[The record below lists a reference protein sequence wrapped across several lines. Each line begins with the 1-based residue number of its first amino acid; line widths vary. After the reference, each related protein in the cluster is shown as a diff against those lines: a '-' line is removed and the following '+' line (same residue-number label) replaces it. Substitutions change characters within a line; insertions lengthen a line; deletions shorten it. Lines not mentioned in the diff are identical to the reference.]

1 MVLQER
7 DLKILHFINKFGYVN
22 SVHIQ
27 KMFEMTQPRT
37 SQILSRLVKADYL
50 KKEQILAKEPCIYL
64 LRTKATE
71 LIKAN
76 RVKKVSLQNLKHN
89 LCVVDV
95 YIDLKLQKPELNI
108 KSDRELRAG
117 IKFTKK
123 KRPHQPDLVIQ
134 TEEINGKK
142 NIAVEIELS
151 RKSKDRLKSISSHY
165 SIWSDYLKAD
175 YYCSSSVY
183 SHIRKYLG
191 SNNNIR
197 IFNYFAD
204 EEKQSKPSIAKDF
217 TAISNVN
224 SNKVKRLERELKES
238 EREKEKVQKELKDF
252 KEKVERFK
260 KMFNHINFKKAT
272 FGNSYSLNFE
282 DLERLKE
289 FCNLNN

>member
-1 MVLQER
+1 MILQTR
-7 DLKILHFINKFGYVN
+7 DLEILHFINKFGYVN
-22 SVHIQ
+22 SLHIQ
-27 KMFEMTQPRT
+27 KMFVMTQPRT

-50 KKEQILAKEPCIYL
+50 KKEHILAKEPYIYL

-134 TEEINGKK
+134 TEEINGKQ

-165 SIWSDYLKAD
+165 SIWSDYLKVD

-183 SHIRKYLG
+183 SHIKKYLG
-191 SNNNIR
+191 SNSNIR
-197 IFNYFAD
+197 IFNYFAG
-204 EEKQSKPSIAKDF
+204 EEKHSKPSITKDF

-238 EREKEKVQKELKDF
+238 EREKEKAQKELKDF

-260 KMFNHINFKKAT
+260 NMFEHISFKKAT
-272 FGNSYSLNFE
+272 FGNSYSLIAE
-282 DLERLKE
+282 DLDRVKE
-289 FCNLNN
+289 SFNKI

>member
-1 MVLQER
+1 MILQTR
-7 DLKILHFINKFGYVN
+7 DLEILHFINKFGYVN
-22 SVHIQ
+22 SLHIQ
-27 KMFEMTQPRT
+27 KMFGMTQPRT

-50 KKEQILAKEPCIYL
+50 KKEHILAKEPYIYL

-134 TEEINGKK
+134 TEEVNGKK

-183 SHIRKYLG
+183 SYIKKYLG

-204 EEKQSKPSIAKDF
+204 EEKQSKPSIDKDF

-224 SNKVKRLERELKES
+224 TNKVKRLERELKDS
-238 EREKEKVQKELKDF
+238 EREKEKVEKELKDF
-252 KEKVERFK
+252 QEKVERFK
-260 KMFNHINFKKAT
+260 NMFEHLNFKKAT
-272 FGNSYSLNFE
+272 FGNSYSLISE
-282 DLERLKE
+282 DLDRLKK
-289 FCNLNN
+289 FWGY